1 MHRQQGF
8 TLIELLVVIAII
20 GILATLV
27 ITQLGGATTKARNA
41 GALSDV
47 TEAGKG
53 VTIFLNDDNS
63 NGKVI
68 STIGAPATMQG
79 TVPVASTIN
88 LSTIF
93 TGKNNFANGS
103 STYSP
108 LVAKTP
114 STSYTYTYKA
124 GTTGDS
130 ASTMGLNPLT
140 TAASGATYNGYLFR
154 FCTTTVAV
162 PGGAAS
168 VNYSVNDQGNDAA
181 AC

>member
-27 ITQLGGATTKARNA
+27 ITQLGGATTKARNS

-68 STIGAPATMQG
+68 STIGASATMQG

-88 LSTIF
+88 LSAIF

-108 LVAKTP
+108 LIAKTP

-124 GTTGDS
+124 GATGDS
-130 ASTMGLNPLT
+130 VSTMGLNTMT
-140 TAASGATYNGYLFR
+140 TASGSTYIGYLFR
-154 FCTTTVAV
+154 FCTSTVAV

-168 VNYSVNDQGNDAA
+168 VNYSVNDQGNDAL